1 MANGKF
7 VTYYRVSTQ
16 KQGQS
21 GLGIEAQRNL
31 VQAYLNGGEWAV
43 LGEYTEVE
51 TGKGADALTKRP
63 KLAEALALCK
73 KQGATLVIAKLDRL
87 ARNVHFISGLLETGV
102 DFVAADMPQANKV
115 MIQMHAVMSEW
126 ERDQISARTKAA
138 LAAAK
143 DRGVRLGTAGAAN
156 LKPKLEER
164 QQQADTFAEKL
175 RGVLEGMQSRGLT
188 RREMVEELNALGVR
202 TSTGGTWHLTQ
213 LQRTLGRLAECAH
226 KPSLSL

>member
-1 MANGKF
+1 MAVGKF
-7 VTYYRVSTQ
+7 VTYYRVSTH

-21 GLGIEAQRNL
+21 GLGIEAQHKL
-31 VQAYLNGGEWAV
+31 VQSYLSGGDWQV
-43 LGEYTEVE
+43 LAEYTEVE
-51 TGKGADALTKRP
+51 TGKGADALAKRP

-73 KQGATLVIAKLDRL
+73 KHGATLVIAKLDRL
-87 ARNVHFISGLLETGV
+87 ARNVHFIAGLLETGV

-143 DRGVRLGTAGAAN
+143 ERGVKLGTAGAAN
-156 LKPKLEER
+156 LKPKTEER
-164 QQQADTFAEKL
+164 QLQADAFAQKL
-175 RGVLEGMQSRGLT
+175 RGVLVGMQARGLS
-188 RREMVEELNALGVR
+188 RRAMVDELNALGIR

-213 LQRTLGRLAECAH
+213 LQRTLKRLAERA
-226 KPSLSL
+226 